1 MKCLG
6 KAIPVMRILLN
17 WTAEA
22 AFHAL
27 SSSKKTSVQRLLS
40 VEGMDTIS
48 ENNKELKEKNTDNA
62 I

>member
-1 MKCLG
+1 
-6 KAIPVMRILLN
+6 MRILLN

-22 AFHAL
+22 AF
-27 SSSKKTSVQRLLS
+27 KKTPVQRLLS